1 MDKVDELLIFV
12 KEKQRGAKTSANNT
26 YLYDA
31 RRRTEL
37 RREAKHYGELAIVL
51 EAITPGKRLKLI
63 QQMNEMEE

>member
-1 MDKVDELLIFV
+1 MDKVDELLAFV

-37 RREAKHYGELAIVL
+37 RQEAKHYGL
-51 EAITPGKRLKLI
+51 
-63 QQMNEMEE
+63 